1 MESGVLELGWNKSL
15 QPPIAYPWPSLR
27 VIGQTDMGATAITP
41 KVSTGTVSPLSGAL
55 SCYHIIYSETI
66 LCCILLVSFDSVC
79 LIACHKVLIYL
90 EIAFDCLFDLIRS
103 LTVLSD
109 QESHIS
115 IHYCCY
121 CLLL

>member
-1 MESGVLELGWNKSL
+1 MLELGWNKSL

-41 KVSTGTVSPLSGAL
+41 KVSTGTVSPFDGTLSY
-55 SCYHIIYSETI
+55 YHIVYSETI

-90 EIAFDCLFDLIRS
+90 EMAFSCSFDLIGS
-103 LTVLSD
+103 LTALSD
-109 QESHIS
+109 QESHVS
-115 IHYCCY
+115 IHHCGY